1 LGKSLNRRLTM
12 TIDTSNRK
20 AYSVLFDRSDMLG
33 IIDSE
38 VYLTDEE
45 LEGDSFYEK
54 IDETTVKE
62 RGKVFNNIF
71 IRMEEKELR
80 RN

>member
-1 LGKSLNRRLTM
+1 M